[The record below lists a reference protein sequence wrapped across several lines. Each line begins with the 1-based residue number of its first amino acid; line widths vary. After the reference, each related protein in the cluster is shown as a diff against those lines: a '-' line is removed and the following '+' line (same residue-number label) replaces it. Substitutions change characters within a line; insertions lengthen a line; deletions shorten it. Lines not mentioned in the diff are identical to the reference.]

1 MKHLHS
7 IVSAFILGGAAYLSS
22 CSDNV
27 SEDNYY
33 TFTDETVASYCA
45 NRPSTFSIFSKLMKE
60 AGEEPLLA
68 SYGHYTAFIPTD
80 SAFQVYFK
88 ENGISLESL
97 TKEQKDTII
106 YNHVIRSVTQDY
118 MTKDFTEGA
127 ISTTNMS
134 NLYMVV
140 SYSQDSTGTNEI
152 WINKSS
158 KIISADNKLHNG
170 VVHAINKVLV
180 PSRDNLGSQLEQMP
194 EFSLFSEALDMTHM
208 TDSIRDNYDMNYHCP
223 YTTETINVLGYSMR
237 VPKQKKMGYTIF
249 AEPNEV
255 LNAAGIN
262 SIDQLVEYAERY
274 YGTEDRGDY
283 TSRNNALNK
292 FISYHILDRQM
303 ATNAFIYSGNNTATT
318 AMDKRYEYYE
328 TMLKYRIMEIKSGNK
343 INTQEDGTCVTIDE
357 SKSNIAGMN
366 GYVHCLNDILVY
378 DENVMRQ
385 DVLNKRIRFDAYSL
399 MPEITN
405 NNIRWQLPF
414 LDGGGYTVTT
424 DYCGDHFT
432 FNKDSKVIFWG
443 SEAWSDYQAD
453 EISIRGWYDFVFRLL
468 PVPPGTYELRLG
480 YSARSWGGIAQLFV
494 DNEIQGIP
502 ANFNRTGESADIGYV
517 KDSDTKDNGAEN
529 DKMMRN
535 RGYMKAPNS
544 IINYVWKANLRDGSG
559 CLRFIVNK
567 FTWQDYGPHYFRA
580 KNIESENGE
589 FHLDYFELVP
599 VSYIENEGID

>member
-1 MKHLHS
+1 MTALL
-7 IVSAFILGGAAYLSS
+7 LGGAALLSS
-22 CSDNV
+22 CS
-27 SEDNYY
+27 EDMTEDSYY
-33 TFTDETVASYCA
+33 TFTDETIASYCE
-45 NRPSTFSIFSKLMKE
+45 NRPSTFSIFSQIMKD
-60 AGEEPLLA
+60 AGEESLLS

-80 SAFQVYFK
+80 SAFQAYFK
-88 ENGISLESL
+88 ESGTSLETL

-106 YNHVIRSVTQDY
+106 YDHIIRSVTQDY

-127 ISTTNMS
+127 ISTTSMS
-134 NLYMVV
+134 NRYLIV
-140 SYSQDSTGTNEI
+140 SYMQDETGKNEI

-158 KIISADNKLHNG
+158 RIISADNELHNG

-180 PSRDNLGSQLEQMP
+180 PSKDNLGTQLEQMP
-194 EFSLFSEALDMTHM
+194 EYSLFSEALDLTHLN
-208 TDSIRDNYDMNYHCP
+208 DSIKDSYDMNYHCP
-223 YTTETINVLGYSMR
+223 YTTEFVNILGYPMR
-237 VPKQKKMGYTIF
+237 CPKQKKLGYTVF

-255 LNAAGIN
+255 FAKAGIN
-262 SIDQLVEYAERY
+262 NLNDLVAYAERY
-274 YGTEDRGDY
+274 YGTADKGNY
-283 TSRNNALNK
+283 TSRENALNK
-292 FISYHILDRQM
+292 FVSYHILNRQM
-303 ATNAFIYSGNNTATT
+303 ATNSFIYSGANTATT

-343 INTQEDGTCVTIDE
+343 INTLSDGTCVTVDE
-357 SKSNIAGMN
+357 SKSNISGMN
-366 GYVHCLNDILVY
+366 GYIHCLNNILVY
-378 DENVMRQ
+378 DEDNMRQ

-399 MPEITN
+399 MPEVTN

-414 LDGGGYTVTT
+414 LSGGGYTVTA
-424 DYCGDHFT
+424 DYCGDNFT

-443 SEAWSDYQAD
+443 SENWSDFQAD
-453 EISIRGWYDFVFRLL
+453 EISIRGWYDFTFRLL

-502 ANFNRTGESADIGYV
+502 ANFNRTGDSPEIGWV
-517 KDSDTKDNGAEN
+517 KDDDTKDGGAEN

-535 RGYMKAPNS
+535 RGYMKGPNS
-544 IINYVWKANLRDGSG
+544 IINYGWKANLRDGSG

-567 FTWQDYGPHYFRA
+567 FTWQDYGAHYFRA

-599 VSYIENEGID
+599 ISYIENEGID